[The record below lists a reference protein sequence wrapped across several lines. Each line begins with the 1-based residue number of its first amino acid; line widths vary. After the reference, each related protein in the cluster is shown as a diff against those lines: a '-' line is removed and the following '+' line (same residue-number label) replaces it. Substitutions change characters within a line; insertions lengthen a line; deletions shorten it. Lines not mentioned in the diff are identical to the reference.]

1 MTLTDRELAL
11 IMVALDNTAHWI
23 QQHEQDGDLDGIDDF
38 QGSDMTKLWD
48 RIRDQW
54 QLQQNTSGV

>member
-1 MTLTDRELAL
+1 MTFTDRELAL

-23 QQHEQDGDLDGIDDF
+23 RQHEEDGDLDGIDDF
-38 QGSDMTKLWD
+38 QVQDMNKLWD

-54 QLQQNTSGV
+54 AHQQGRV